1 MAAHQEE
8 LEKRIELEKLVE
20 AYKKDLEEQLRLREE
35 ARISENEALAAEM
48 QSQYDDVSDRLSVV
62 RDSLAFISKNNDMRE
77 VGFLEHMNT
86 YKDSEPGY
94 GGVSPRFDVMR

>member
-48 QSQYDDVSDRLSVV
+48 QSQYDDVSDKLSVV

-77 VGFLEHMNT
+77 VGFL
-86 YKDSEPGY
+86 
-94 GGVSPRFDVMR
+94 